1 MIDIC
6 NDKPID
12 LYDLRDAKK
21 FQNYFLKINKI
32 STGKRNQSNVQNIFS
47 VMFDKYSV
55 DKKIFSDLDGHIINK
70 QLLNNLLLLMN

>member
-12 LYDLRDAKK
+12 LMIYVMQK

-55 DKKIFSDLDGHIINK
+55 DKILFLDFDGHIINK
-70 QLLNNLLLLMN
+70 QLLNSLYS